1 MAGGVQ
7 STHPSAKSF
16 TLSSSCSNANSRTS
30 RLHGGAHRVQNA
42 MIHLRLSDPGTF
54 PLFPSVPPFPPSPP
68 ALPNPTPSDILCA
81 NAVASSKTSW
91 VSSVISVFTST
102 VAPVGLASRCRL
114 ARSASS
120 RALFTRAS
128 SFCVSSVTA
137 SPMLAP
143 AFSRVYPGLELFAC
157 SALAAALAL
166 ARATVSRTCCWNSGV
181 LNLPPE
187 PSLASFRSGSRG
199 LLRFS
204 RSFSPRSASVSVPSG
219 PPMVNTKS
227 GSRFLSAR
235 GSGPFFFVGFF
246 FSFSFFSGSGSGSGS
261 TFSPGVS
268 RVVGVSTSASSSSA
282 SLGAVPVVDSQLA
295 PSVSNPSSP
304 NLSLHSLSADSWS

>member
-54 PLFPSVPPFPPSPP
+54 PPLFPSFPFPSPP

-128 SFCVSSVTA
+128 AFCVSSVTA

-166 ARATVSRTCCWNSGV
+166 ARATVSRTCCWNSGL

-235 GSGPFFFVGFF
+235 GSRPFFFVGFF
-246 FSFSFFSGSGSGSGS
+246 FSFFSGSGSGS

-268 RVVGVSTSASSSSA
+268 RVVGVSTSASSSA
-282 SLGAVPVVDSQLA
+282 LGAVSVVDSQLA

-304 NLSLHSLSADSWS
+304 NLSLHSLSAVSWS

>member
-1 MAGGVQ
+1 M
-7 STHPSAKSF
+7 
-16 TLSSSCSNANSRTS
+16 
-30 RLHGGAHRVQNA
+30 
-42 MIHLRLSDPGTF
+42 
-54 PLFPSVPPFPPSPP
+54 
-68 ALPNPTPSDILCA
+68 
-81 NAVASSKTSW
+81 
-91 VSSVISVFTST
+91 ISVFTST

-128 SFCVSSVTA
+128 AFCVSSVTA

-166 ARATVSRTCCWNSGV
+166 ARATVSRTCCWNSGL

-199 LLRFS
+199 LSRFS
-204 RSFSPRSASVSVPSG
+204 RSFSPRDASVSVPSG

-246 FSFSFFSGSGSGSGS
+246 FSFSFFSGSGSGSIS
-261 TFSPGVS
+261 SFFSPGVS
-268 RVVGVSTSASSSSA
+268 RVVGVSTSASSSA
-282 SLGAVPVVDSQLA
+282 LGAVPVVDSQLA

-304 NLSLHSLSADSWS
+304 NLSLHSLSAVSWS

>member
-1 MAGGVQ
+1 MQ

-54 PLFPSVPPFPPSPP
+54 PAFPSFTSPPPSPP

-102 VAPVGLASRCRL
+102 VAPVGLASRCHL

-120 RALFTRAS
+120 RAFFTRAS

-166 ARATVSRTCCWNSGV
+166 ARATVSRMCCWNSGL

-187 PSLASFRSGSRG
+187 PSLASFRLGSRG
-199 LLRFS
+199 LSRFS
-204 RSFSPRSASVSVPSG
+204 RSFSPRDASVSVPSG

-227 GSRFLSAR
+227 GSPFLSAK
-235 GSGPFFFVGFF
+235 GSRPFFVGFF
-246 FSFSFFSGSGSGSGS
+246 FSFSFFSGSGSGSIS
-261 TFSPGVS
+261 SFFSPGVS
-268 RVVGVSTSASSSSA
+268 RVVGVSTSASSSA
-282 SLGAVPVVDSQLA
+282 LGAVPVVDSQLA

-304 NLSLHSLSADSWS
+304 NLSLHSLSAVSWS